1 MSNSICRRISKDLDE
16 LISEVYKNLGPIGV
30 AESRVEATEI
40 FANKIKRNKKI
51 KKEILGD

>member
-1 MSNSICRRISKDLDE
+1 MSRSICRRISKDLDE
-16 LISEVYKNLGPIGV
+16 LISEIYKNLGPTGV

-40 FANKIKRNKKI
+40 FANKVKRNKKI